1 MTVKK
6 LGDKV
11 KADFLQIA
19 LKFAA
24 YQKDE
29 NSAEISSTNSETLEA
44 LTSSM
49 STMTSAVTKMADTL
63 GSKPN
68 LNSLQRLPVPTW
80 DGGRRS
86 YSTWKKEFNHWMA
99 KYGQDKDEQLQRF
112 RNAMPKGSWWTDQVK
127 TWKTIDSA
135 WNILDIE
142 FADRR
147 KLMDQLLS
155 EVNNLKPVKR
165 DSKSFT
171 QFATTVS
178 CYVNDMEDNGCP
190 VLESTEAP
198 FFMSQLLSKLD
209 SSDNSDFGRE
219 MKRQGKEE
227 TVSNLINWLHQEA
240 SIRSRGKSSVI
251 PEEKNENRRDK
262 VPKRSD
268 NNATNGEETD
278 DQTCPLGGDGRLS
291 SNIGDAASALEHIT
305 QTIARSQTIQLA
317 TNAEKITTGLYTMK

>member
-1 MTVKK
+1 MTAKK

-29 NSAEISSTNSETLEA
+29 NSAEISTNFETLEA

-68 LNSLQRLPVPTW
+68 LNGLQRLPVPTW

-112 RNAMPKGSWWTDQVK
+112 RNAMPKGSWWTDQVN
-127 TWKTIDSA
+127 TCKTIDSA

-142 FADRR
+142 FAGRR
-147 KLMDQLLS
+147 KSMDQLLS

-178 CYVNDMEDNGCP
+178 CYVNDMEDYGCP

-209 SSDNSDFGRE
+209 PNDNSDFG
-219 MKRQGKEE
+219 KE
-227 TVSNLINWLHQEA
+227 
-240 SIRSRGKSSVI
+240 KKK
-251 PEEKNENRRDK
+251 P
-262 VPKRSD
+262 
-268 NNATNGEETD
+268 
-278 DQTCPLGGDGRLS
+278 
-291 SNIGDAASALEHIT
+291 
-305 QTIARSQTIQLA
+305 LA
-317 TNAEKITTGLYTMK
+317 TLSTGYIGKPAFDPEARVASSLRRKMKIAETRCPKCQTTMPPMAKKQMIRHVHSVAKPNIISLPVLPTIIHQ